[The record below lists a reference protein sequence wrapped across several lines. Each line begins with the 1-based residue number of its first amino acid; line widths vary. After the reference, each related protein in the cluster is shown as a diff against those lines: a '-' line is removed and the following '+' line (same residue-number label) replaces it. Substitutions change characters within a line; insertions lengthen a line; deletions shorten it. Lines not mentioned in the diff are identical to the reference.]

1 MSDRRQE
8 ILRAFEGLVAQ
19 FGLDRVS
26 MKDLAQEAGVS
37 VGAIYLEFP
46 NKEALVLSV
55 EEKWRSHVAQRNAA
69 ILAGDQAPEDKLRG
83 ILVEHAAAFSKI
95 VREDRAAFELLS
107 GAQRLRYLGRTTA
120 DTRSQIF
127 ELMTQSAAVVIREGC
142 EAGAFAVDDPERTA
156 RLLVQAVAEHF
167 SAPEVAK
174 RPHDE
179 VVREVEDMFAL
190 LMKAIR
196 VS

>member
-8 ILRAFEGLVAQ
+8 ILHAFEGLVAQ

-26 MKDLAQEAGVS
+26 MRDIAREAGVS

-46 NKEALVLSV
+46 NKDALIFSV

-69 ILAGDQAPEDKLRG
+69 IVAGDQSPEDKLRG
-83 ILVEHAAAFSKI
+83 ILVEHAAAFSQI
-95 VREDRAAFELLS
+95 VRQDRAAFELLS
-107 GAQRLRYLGRTTA
+107 GAQRLRYLGRSTA
-120 DTRSQIF
+120 DTRKKIF
-127 ELMTQSAAVVIREGC
+127 ELMAESAAGVLQEGRD
-142 EAGAFAVDDPERTA
+142 AGVFAVEDPERTA
-156 RLLVQAVAEHF
+156 RLLVQALAEHF

-196 VS
+196 AR

>member
-1 MSDRRQE
+1 MSDRRGG
-8 ILRAFEGLVAQ
+8 ILQAFERLVAQ

-26 MKDLAQEAGVS
+26 MKDIAREAGVS

-46 NKEALVLSV
+46 NKDALILMV

-69 ILAGDQAPEDKLRG
+69 IVAGDQAPEDKLRG
-83 ILVEHAAAFSKI
+83 ILVDHAAAFSRI

-107 GAQRLRYLGRTTA
+107 GAQNLRYLGRSTQ
-120 DTRSQIF
+120 DTRKKIF
-127 ELMTQSAAVVIREGC
+127 ELMAESAARVLREGRK
-142 EAGAFAVDDPERTA
+142 EGVFALDDPDRTA
-156 RLLVQAVAEHF
+156 RLLVQAVAENF

-179 VVREVEDMFAL
+179 VVHEVEDMFTL

-196 VS
+196 AR

>member
-1 MSDRRQE
+1 VSERRQG
-8 ILRAFEGLVAQ
+8 ILHAFEGLVAQ

-26 MKDLAQEAGVS
+26 MKDLAREAGVS

-46 NKEALVLSV
+46 NKDALIFSV

-69 ILAGDQAPEDKLRG
+69 IVAEDQSPEDKLRG
-83 ILVEHAAAFSKI
+83 ILVEHAVAFSQI
-95 VREDRAAFELLS
+95 VRQDRAGFELLS
-107 GAQRLRYLGRTTA
+107 GALLLRYLGRSTA
-120 DTRSQIF
+120 DTRKKIF
-127 ELMTQSAAVVIREGC
+127 ELMAESAAGVLHEGC
-142 EAGAFAVDDPERTA
+142 DAGVFAVEHPERTS
-156 RLLVQAVAEHF
+156 RLLIQAVAEYF

-196 VS
+196 AR

>member
-1 MSDRRQE
+1 MFERRQR
-8 ILRAFEGLVAQ
+8 ILGAFEGLVAQ

-26 MKDLAQEAGVS
+26 MRDIAREAGVS

-46 NKEALVLSV
+46 NKDALILTV

-69 ILAGDQAPEDKLRG
+69 IVAGDQPPEDKLRG
-83 ILVEHAAAFSKI
+83 ILVEHAAAFSRI

-120 DTRSQIF
+120 DTRKKIF
-127 ELMTQSAAVVIREGC
+127 ELMAESAAAVLREGC
-142 EAGAFAVDDPERTA
+142 KAEAFEVDDPERTA
-156 RLLVQAVAEHF
+156 RLLVQALAEHF
-167 SAPEVAK
+167 SAPEVAQ

-179 VVREVEDMFAL
+179 VVREVEDMFTL

-196 VS
+196 AS

>member
-1 MSDRRQE
+1 MSGRRQE
-8 ILRAFEGLVAQ
+8 IMHAFEGLVAQ

-26 MKDLAQEAGVS
+26 MKDLAREAGVS

-46 NKEALVLSV
+46 NKDALILMV

-69 ILAGDQAPEDKLRG
+69 IVAGDQPPEEKLRG
-83 ILVEHAAAFSKI
+83 ILVEHAAAFSQI

-120 DTRSQIF
+120 DTRKKIF
-127 ELMTQSAAVVIREGC
+127 ELMAGSVAGVLQEGC
-142 EAGAFAVDDPERTA
+142 ETGAFAVDDPEPTS
-156 RLLVQAVAEHF
+156 RLLVQAVAEYF

-179 VVREVEDMFAL
+179 VVREVEEMFAL

-196 VS
+196 AR

>member
-1 MSDRRQE
+1 MSARCEE
-8 ILRAFEGLVAQ
+8 ITHAFEGLVAQ

-26 MKDLAQEAGVS
+26 MKDIAREAGVS
-37 VGAIYLEFP
+37 VGAIYLEFS
-46 NKEALVLSV
+46 NKEALILMV

-69 ILAGDQAPEDKLRG
+69 IVAGDQPPEDKLRG
-83 ILVEHAAAFSKI
+83 ILVEHAAAFSQI
-95 VREDRAAFELLS
+95 VRQDRAAFELLS
-107 GAQRLRYLGRTTA
+107 GAQRLRYLGRATA
-120 DTRSQIF
+120 DTRKKIF
-127 ELMTQSAAVVIREGC
+127 ELMAESAAGVLREGC
-142 EAGAFAVDDPERTA
+142 EAGVFAVDDPERTA
-156 RLLVQAVAEHF
+156 RLMVQAVAEHF

-196 VS
+196 AR